1 MPTLSP
7 SQSSALS
14 PQPAT
19 RRILLVA
26 GEASGDA
33 HGADVVSAL
42 RDRAAQLEVFGVGGQ
57 ALRAAGM
64 RTLVDSAA
72 IAGMGLFEAS
82 DKVGNLIRAYRQ
94 LSALL
99 RSQPPDLLVLID
111 FPEFNLRIAKIAKQA
126 GVPVFYTSAPRYGR
140 GADGGST
147 PLPNG
152 SISWPWCSPLSRT
165 FTPPT
170 AVA

>member
-1 MPTLSP
+1 M
-7 SQSSALS
+7 
-14 PQPAT
+14 
-19 RRILLVA
+19 R
-26 GEASGDA
+26 

-42 RDRAAQLEVFGVGGQ
+42 RDRAPQLEVFGVGGQ

-64 RTLVDSAA
+64 RTLVDSAS

-126 GVPVFYTSAPRYGR
+126 GVPVFYYISPQVWAWRRRRVYTIARTGRSAGR
-140 GADGGST
+140 GV
-147 PLPNG
+147 PL
-152 SISWPWCSPLSRT
+152 
-165 FTPPT
+165 
-170 AVA
+170 